1 MARLQKY
8 ARLGKGKGKGIAQP
22 SGAAV
27 PPVAPARVPA
37 PSAAHSSRATV
48 RHEAP
53 REDRPREDRP
63 REDRPRVDR
72 PREDRPRAER
82 PREDRHREDRP
93 AGRHDARPSRP
104 REEPSSPESSIH
116 RAMVAKFSEQLSV
129 EVAESSRRSDHIEAI
144 ADSTAGLIRVS
155 MAWYLSSVMKFKFIE
170 HSSLFFFFFFFFLC
184 SLSTFSSPGALRP
197 GPTLTRQRTS

>member
-1 MARLQKY
+1 MYTLFMFAFIIVCPCTHRLVLFAEPMADRERCGSKRPSLEESMARLQKY
-8 ARLGKGKGKGIAQP
+8 ARLGKGKGKAIAQP

-27 PPVAPARVPA
+27 PPVAPARVPP

-63 REDRPRVDR
+63 RVDR
-72 PREDRPRAER
+72 PREERPRAER
-82 PREDRHREDRP
+82 PREERPREDRP
-93 AGRHDARPSRP
+93 AGRHDARASRP
-104 REEPSSPESSIH
+104 RDEPSSPESSVH

-155 MAWYLSSVMKFKFIE
+155 WAGLYLRS
-170 HSSLFFFFFFFFLC
+170 
-184 SLSTFSSPGALRP
+184 
-197 GPTLTRQRTS
+197 